1 MPSLN
6 FQNIGPVGSGS
17 VNATFGNKAAPAK
30 SAKKGDRMGYKRLAK
45 NRNGSVKEMKAAIKE
60 HNKRYCI
67 STTGNKAA
75 LKQKMKRVDKKLS
88 TIAKTEVVDDEQVV
102 FRFLLPF
109 DCYQLVLLLQDTED
123 DVHVQVVVHGEL
135 PRAVLLDDIPRW
147 VELAGGWAE
156 DVDAFEVREEGEH
169 LPLVVYHIHEE
180 IRLPATGRRHEQHV
194 QRREPRVEGLDGVLD
209 GDRLYRVLAVGGRGG
224 HLWLVGG

>member
-1 MPSLN
+1 MPIFN

-88 TIAKTEVVDDEQVV
+88 TIAKTGK
-102 FRFLLPF
+102 R
-109 DCYQLVLLLQDTED
+109 
-123 DVHVQVVVHGEL
+123 
-135 PRAVLLDDIPRW
+135 
-147 VELAGGWAE
+147 AGG
-156 DVDAFEVREEGEH
+156 GGGGG
-169 LPLVVYHIHEE
+169 
-180 IRLPATGRRHEQHV
+180 TGV
-194 QRREPRVEGLDGVLD
+194 QKTR
-209 GDRLYRVLAVGGRGG
+209 
-224 HLWLVGG
+224 W

>member
-1 MPSLN
+1 MPILN

-17 VNATFGNKAAPAK
+17 ANAAFGNKAAPAK

-88 TIAKTEVVDDEQVV
+88 TISKTGSGANQGGGGTKGQKNAAKKITK
-102 FRFLLPF
+102 
-109 DCYQLVLLLQDTED
+109 LVSAYGTL
-123 DVHVQVVVHGEL
+123 G
-135 PRAVLLDDIPRW
+135 I
-147 VELAGGWAE
+147 
-156 DVDAFEVREEGEH
+156 DANPEYAF
-169 LPLVVYHIHEE
+169 
-180 IRLPATGRRHEQHV
+180 TT
-194 QRREPRVEGLDGVLD
+194 
-209 GDRLYRVLAVGGRGG
+209 
-224 HLWLVGG
+224 